1 MAPTVADTV
10 FWLSVVCCVVAQVAI
25 VRSAIRA
32 TPYMRAGDEAVP
44 RPRYAVEIAW
54 TVLPALGLAL
64 LLVFT
69 WRAMHPAPAP
79 AAPAPVVHAR
89 TS

>member
-1 MAPTVADTV
+1 M
-10 FWLSVVCCVVAQVAI
+10 FWLSVICCVVAQAAI

-32 TPYMRAGDEAVP
+32 TPHVRAGEDAVP
-44 RPRYAVEIAW
+44 RPHYGTEIAW
-54 TVLPALGLAL
+54 TLLPAVGLAL

-69 WRAMHPAPAP
+69 WRAMHPAPAVG
-79 AAPAPVVHAR
+79 APVTNTR